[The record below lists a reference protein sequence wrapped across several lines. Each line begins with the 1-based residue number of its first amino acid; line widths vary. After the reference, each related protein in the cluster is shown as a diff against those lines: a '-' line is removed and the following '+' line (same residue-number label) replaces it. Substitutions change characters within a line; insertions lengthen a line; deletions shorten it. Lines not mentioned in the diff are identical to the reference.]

1 MRDAIVLTIVLGAA
15 PLCLFRPYI
24 GVLMWFWITLM
35 NPRGYVYGLAAE
47 LPLAVIIAVPT
58 LIGVVFAATN
68 RRFLPKQM
76 FWFFAF
82 WGWTAVTYLYC
93 RTNPILSDHQ
103 AEAWGQ
109 LLDVSKMLL
118 MTFVTV
124 LMVTSKKR
132 LRYLFLVTAFCLGIL
147 AFKGAIWGLLTG
159 GASRVYG
166 TQRSFLADNN
176 DFALALNMTLPISF
190 FLARQETNRKL
201 RFVLWTIFV
210 SSIISVILTY
220 SRGGLA
226 ALAVVLALLAV
237 KSHRKTVA
245 LFLAGTFALGLLAF
259 TPEHWQ
265 ERMSDTFIHGQLDD
279 SAQDRLAVWEYAWNL
294 AQAFPVTGGGFECF
308 TPALFKKYEERPLPT
323 TRYAALGPH
332 SIYFQVLAEHGFVG
346 LFLFF
351 ALLISTVRTT
361 FRMRR
366 VGTQFPGM
374 EWMKTYCDIVQV
386 GIVAFLIGGA
396 FLGRAYSDL
405 YYELIACAFIL
416 QILYRR
422 AVIAEACQESIVVT
436 TSELVPA

>member
-1 MRDAIVLTIVLGAA
+1 MRDAIVLAIVLGAA
-15 PLCLFRPYI
+15 PICLVRPYV
-24 GVLMWFWITLM
+24 GVLMWFWITLL

-58 LIGVVFAATN
+58 LIGVLFADTN

-76 FWFFAF
+76 VWFFAF
-82 WGWTAVTYLYC
+82 WTWMVVTYLHC
-93 RTNPILSDHQ
+93 RMDPVLGDHQ
-103 AEAWGQ
+103 MESWRQ

-118 MTFVTV
+118 MTFVAV
-124 LMVTSKKR
+124 LLVTSKER
-132 LRYLFLVTAFCLGIL
+132 LRYLFLLTAACLGIL
-147 AFKGAIWGLLTG
+147 AVKGAIWGILTG

-201 RFVLWTIFV
+201 RFVLWTFFV
-210 SSIISVILTY
+210 GSIISVILTY

-226 ALAVVLALLAV
+226 ALAVVLAVLSIKAQRKLLAV
-237 KSHRKTVA
+237 
-245 LFLAGTFALGLLAF
+245 FLAGIFAFGLLTF

-265 ERMSDTFIHGQLDD
+265 ERMSDTFIHGQIDD
-279 SAQDRLAVWEYAWNL
+279 SAQDRLAVWQYAWNL
-294 AQAFPVTGGGFECF
+294 AQAYPVTGGGFECF
-308 TPALFKKYEERPLPT
+308 TPALFAKYEDRPFPSDQ
-323 TRYAALGPH
+323 YAALGPH

-351 ALLISTVRTT
+351 ALLVSTLWTTVR
-361 FRMRR
+361 MKR
-366 VGTQFPGM
+366 VAGQYPGM
-374 EWMKTYCDIVQV
+374 EWMKTYCDIVQA
-386 GIVAFLIGGA
+386 GIFAFLIGGA

-405 YYELIACAFIL
+405 YFELIACALIL

-422 AVIAEACQESIVVT
+422 AVMTEVWEESVT
-436 TSELVPA
+436 TTPELVPA